1 MRNLLVFILAVALG
15 LPLAA
20 RAGSGDSAEQ
30 TLRTVVESS
39 RGIARLE
46 ASFTQV
52 KQLQAFREP
61 ATSTGRLTYERGGA
75 VVWSYTAPVRMDFVL
90 EGSRA
95 RTIYPDLGEEQ
106 EFDLDTDARI
116 RPMVESMFVWL
127 GGDPAVVA
135 EAYEIAH
142 AADVPGGVELRPRSE
157 MIRGMLQRIV
167 LRFDEA
173 HQVTEI
179 RMDEPDGD
187 STVISFVYER
197 VERAATP

>member
-1 MRNLLVFILAVALG
+1 M
-15 LPLAA
+15 
-20 RAGSGDSAEQ
+20 
-30 TLRTVVESS
+30 
-39 RGIARLE
+39 
-46 ASFTQV
+46 
-52 KQLQAFREP
+52 
-61 ATSTGRLTYERGGA
+61 
-75 VVWSYTAPVRMDFVL
+75 VWSYTAPVRMDFVL

-135 EAYEIAH
+135 EGYEIVFAE
-142 AADVPGGVELRPRSE
+142 DVAGGVELRPRNE
-157 MIRGMLQRIV
+157 MIRNLLRRIV
-167 LRFDEA
+167 LSFDDA

-187 STVISFVYER
+187 STVISFVYEQIDR
-197 VERAATP
+197 SPAP

>member
-1 MRNLLVFILAVALG
+1 MRTLLALLLAVTVG
-15 LPLAA
+15 VPVAA
-20 RAGSGDSAEQ
+20 RAEGSAED
-30 TLRTVVESS
+30 TLRAVVEAS
-39 RGIARLE
+39 RGIRRLE
-46 ASFTQV
+46 AAFTQV
-52 KQLQAFREP
+52 KQLKAFREP
-61 ATSTGRLTYERGGA
+61 ATSTGRLTYERDGA

-135 EAYEIAH
+135 EAYEIVFAE
-142 AADVPGGVELRPRSE
+142 DVAGGVELRPRNE
-157 MIRGMLQRIV
+157 MIRNLLRRIV
-167 LRFDEA
+167 LSFDDA

-187 STVISFVYER
+187 STVISFVYEQIDR
-197 VERAATP
+197 SPAP